1 MYCNIKFCSEKSGSY
16 AEIHNVSNNFC
27 HTVLIFYVLELLT
40 TSWHFFYH
48 LTLFHQ
54 VSLCF
59 NKTLPFVKYA
69 FEKTVKCFRLQSAQC
84 SELLQNKRGM
94 KLTAYKR
101 LTSTIYALHFPFKTY
116 QQKIPGLNWRK
127 QVINTSRNTNWTKW
141 NVNTIM

>member
-1 MYCNIKFCSEKSGSY
+1 MFWKIRQLCWNPQCIQQLLSYCI
-16 AEIHNVSNNFC
+16 NF
-27 HTVLIFYVLELLT
+27 LY
-40 TSWHFFYH
+40 SWTFDNFMAFFFH
-48 LTLFHQ
+48 RLTLFHQ

-141 NVNTIM
+141 NVNTLM